1 MQYIKAALL
10 ALFLLTP
17 FTTTFAAEQSAG
29 YWYNSA
35 GEIWRD
41 RAGDCWDTRSLTKEN
56 SLPECTGDVVDND
69 LDKDGVDNS
78 ADNCP
83 KTPAGATVDA
93 KGCQLDSDGDGI
105 VDMIDKCPA
114 SPAGVSVDAKG
125 CQLDSDGDGVLD
137 GADKCPDSPADKPVD
152 ADGCTIDSVVLK
164 NVHFETNSS
173 ELTSSS
179 NQELNKAVAAMN
191 KFPELRIEI
200 QAHTDS
206 MGEAGYNQSLSEK
219 RANSV
224 RDYMIG
230 KGIAGNRMEAKG
242 YGESQPVADNGTK
255 AGRKSN
261 RRVEL
266 IVQ

>member
-1 MQYIKAALL
+1 MQYIKVALL
-10 ALFLLTP
+10 PLFLLTP
-17 FTTTFAAEQSAG
+17 LTTTLAAEQSEG

-35 GEIWRD
+35 GEVWRD
-41 RAGDCWDTRSLTKEN
+41 STGDCWDTRFLTEEN
-56 SLPECTGDVVDND
+56 SLPECTGGVDYND
-69 LDKDGVDNS
+69 LDKDGVVNS

-83 KTPAGATVDA
+83 KTPAGASVDA

-105 VDMIDKCPA
+105 VDMSDKCPA
-114 SPAGVSVDAKG
+114 SPTGISVDATG
-125 CQLDSDGDGVLD
+125 CQLDSDGDGVPD
-137 GADKCPDSPADKPVD
+137 DADKCPDSPADKPVD
-152 ADGCTIDSVVLK
+152 ADGCTIVSVVLK

-179 NQELNKAVAAMN
+179 SEDLDKAVAAMN
-191 KFPELRIEI
+191 KYSQLQIEI

-206 MGEAGYNQSLSEK
+206 MGDAGYNQSLSEK

-224 RDYMIG
+224 RDYIIG
-230 KGIAGNRMEAKG
+230 KGIAANRMKAKG

-266 IVQ
+266 KVQ

>member
-1 MQYIKAALL
+1 MQYIKVALL
-10 ALFLLTP
+10 PLFLLIP
-17 FTTTFAAEQSAG
+17 LTTTFAAEQSEG
-29 YWYNSA
+29 YWYTSS

-41 RAGDCWDTRSLTKEN
+41 SSGECWDTRFLTEEN
-56 SLPECTGDVVDND
+56 SLPECTGEDTD
-69 LDKDGVDNS
+69 LDKDGVVNS

-93 KGCQLDSDGDGI
+93 N
-105 VDMIDKCPA
+105 
-114 SPAGVSVDAKG
+114 G
-125 CQLDSDGDGVLD
+125 CQLDSDGDGVPD
-137 GADKCPDSPADKPVD
+137 AADKCPETPAGATVDANGCQLDSDADGVPDDADKCPNSPADKPVD

-164 NVHFETNSS
+164 NVQFETNSS

-179 NQELNKAVAAMN
+179 NAELNKAVAAMN
-191 KFPELRIEI
+191 KYPELQIEI

-224 RDYMIG
+224 RDYMTG
-230 KGIAGNRMEAKG
+230 KGIAANRMKAKG
-242 YGESQPVADNGTK
+242 YGESQPIADNGTK

-266 IVQ
+266 KVK